1 MTIEKGKP
9 WGSPCVVSHSRV
21 VVSSDRELASCAAVV
36 ETSLSG
42 GDIWRSLG
50 SPQIPAVGTAATRVN
65 IDAIHV
71 EIDEERELFASSS
84 VEVGSFLGRGR
95 YLCIANAS
103 FVGVRNIAP
112 RAHPNDGSLD
122 YLEIDA
128 SISQR
133 QRWIASR
140 RSLTGT
146 HIPHPNITTRRLRK
160 IEIQRGRS
168 SEKLR
173 IDGVVH
179 KNWSSL
185 RVHIEPD
192 HWQVLL

>member
-9 WGSPCVVSHSRV
+9 WGTPSVVPSTRRVVST
-21 VVSSDRELASCAAVV
+21 DRELAQCTT
-36 ETSLSG
+36 EDECSLSG

-50 SPQIPAVGTAATRVN
+50 APEIPAIGANATKVY
-65 IDAIHV
+65 IDAVQIH
-71 EIDEERELFASSS
+71 IDNTHHLFASSS

-95 YLCIANAS
+95 YLCLANSS
-103 FVGVRNIAP
+103 FVGKKNIAP

-128 SISQR
+128 EISWR
-133 QRWIASR
+133 QRWLASR

-146 HIPHPNITTRRLRK
+146 HIPHPKISSRRVRE
-160 IEIQRGRS
+160 IEIQKQHS
-168 SEKLR
+168 SEKMR
-173 IDGVVH
+173 IDGVVY
-179 KNWSSL
+179 KEWTSIQI
-185 RVHIEPD
+185 RIWPD